1 MRARIARHAIVLSL
15 VVAALA
21 AGGAVQWS
29 AGATAPQ
36 FPASVGV
43 ALR

>member
-1 MRARIARHAIVLSL
+1 MRARLARHAVVLTL

-21 AGGAVQWS
+21 AGGAAQWS
-29 AGATAPQ
+29 AGASAPQ